1 MEDDKNLPEDNQADN
16 CCQGSGG
23 GMEHK
28 SSSPYIKLIFVLLTA
43 AFIWTASTGR
53 SRVLTIFNQKTG
65 EIYLQSYVSEGDI
78 IEYSWIHS
86 FEHIP
91 WTEEYELQNDNE
103 LMLTSIAVA
112 GFGAGIPEN
121 KGEVSVEDGIIIMR
135 NINQSYEEIN
145 WINSNTALTH
155 IGLNGSVL
163 IKGSDLPHHEPCTL
177 KVKERY
183 FIWPRFR

>member
-1 MEDDKNLPEDNQADN
+1 MKNRNLPAAEQAVD
-16 CCQGSGG
+16 CSRAGG
-23 GMEHK
+23 KGMERQ
-28 SSSPYIKLIFVLLTA
+28 SSSPYVNLIIVLLTA
-43 AFIWTASTGR
+43 VFLWIASAGR

-65 EIYLQSYVSEGDI
+65 EVYLESYVSEGDT
-78 IEYSWIHS
+78 IEYSWVHS

-121 KGEVSVEDGIIIMR
+121 KGEVSVEDGIIKMR

-183 FIWPRFR
+183 FVWPRFR